1 MISDEDSDEDSD
13 IITIEEIITNESH
26 KPKCFLKQ
34 SKLTEDVVSA
44 DDEKALSQFGIL
56 AKLTPIEPDDMNY
69 DYITFRELR
78 SSREIDSD
86 DEYDESHHV
95 SKEIVETIELIDSD
109 PSPVDDADD
118 TYEEVGYLTEV
129 ENILVIDECEVDAS
143 NLVWEMYEEPY
154 DPIMESENLAKT
166 LVSDIIIDVV
176 EKVVS
181 LGRSPHSFQVLF
193 SLENFEKG
201 LVENENEK
209 VISAS
214 SVYEDQT
221 ENISSWDEENTD
233 NADEESI
240 ENGSSVDKK
249 CTENESFVVYEKSV
263 NASTVEDQQ
272 TENVSVKS
280 QKFHFPK

>member
-1 MISDEDSDEDSD
+1 
-13 IITIEEIITNESH
+13 
-26 KPKCFLKQ
+26 
-34 SKLTEDVVSA
+34 
-44 DDEKALSQFGIL
+44 
-56 AKLTPIEPDDMNY
+56 MNY

-249 CTENESFVVYEKSV
+249 RTENESFVVYEKSV